1 MDSSVELY
9 KKNNCLSLIKLL
21 ASFQV
26 MMKHLIRHLELPF
39 PDVASKAL
47 FFYDGVPIFFIVSG
61 FLIWM
66 SSKPSIMSTT
76 A

>member
-21 ASFQV
+21 AAFQV

-39 PDVASKAL
+39 PDVAIKAL
-47 FFYDGVPIFFIVSG
+47 FFYDGVPIFLLLAAF
-61 FLIWM
+61 
-66 SSKPSIMSTT
+66 
-76 A
+76 